1 MSGGLALL
9 VWSCG
14 PDAPERA
21 ATPFVVAQAAA
32 ALELEVE
39 MLFTAQAVQWLLA
52 SQQETPVGFG
62 AERQPVRRY
71 LDACADAG
79 VQMRACGQAL
89 AGLGLGREALAPQ
102 CAGIGGT
109 VSFVE
114 RQHQP
119 SWRAL
124 VF

>member
-1 MSGGLALL
+1 MSGLALL

-14 PDAPERA
+14 PEAAERA

-32 ALELEVE
+32 ALELQVE
-39 MLFTAQAVQWLLA
+39 MLFTAQAVQWMLD
-52 SQQETPVGFG
+52 SQQDTLVGFG
-62 AERQPVRRY
+62 AERQPVGRS
-71 LDACADAG
+71 LEACARAG

-89 AGLGLGREALAPQ
+89 AGLGLGQEALAAQ
-102 CAGIGGT
+102 CAGVGG
-109 VSFVE
+109 VVAFVE
-114 RQHQP
+114 RQQQP